1 MPYGLGGQIGDAAKH
16 TFLANPEMAGGA
28 RPYCPNPKNEPART
42 VTLGL
47 FILLPLCIIAP
58 ILIGLS
64 IDKSLKF
71 EMPEDRFIS
80 DLGGQLSV
88 IVAVMALA
96 LYLCGAFGTC
106 FQDEF
111 GTQCQRYLLSR
122 AEN

>member
-1 MPYGLGGQIGDAAKH
+1 VS
-16 TFLANPEMAGGA
+16 
-28 RPYCPNPKNEPART
+28 

-47 FILLPLCIIAP
+47 FILIPLCIAAP
-58 ILIGLS
+58 LLIGRS

-96 LYLCGAFGTC
+96 LYLTGAFGTC
-106 FQDEF
+106 VRDEF
-111 GTQCQRYLLSR
+111 STQCQRYLLAR
-122 AEN
+122 E